1 MKNLILQFI
10 YMQFIIEKLE
20 QVVAIDSSYGA
31 SESKPSNLSSAP
43 AVMHFNQSA
52 FPNSCWEVDYVHSIT
67 PVDKDCKE
75 GCHWQSPLA

>member
-1 MKNLILQFI
+1 MENLILQFI

-43 AVMHFNQSA
+43 AVMHFNQLA
-52 FPNSCWEVDYVHSIT
+52 FPNSC
-67 PVDKDCKE
+67 
-75 GCHWQSPLA
+75 